1 MCAGENCVHTSCLST
16 TDSLSSVW
24 CLVSTTD
31 TAAIVFP
38 LQQHLCVLCVQENS
52 VHIIQLKRWVQ
63 LSQLTSEEG
72 LVSRKTR
79 EDLILSSRLLL
90 HICSQGPIYWRLSN
104 AMQCNGDSPLESNL
118 NILGRKG
125 LIFLIQPNLQCS

>member
-1 MCAGENCVHTSCLST
+1 MHTSCLST

-31 TAAIVFP
+31 TAGIVFP
-38 LQQHLCVLCVQENS
+38 LQQHLRVAVSRRTLSS

-63 LSQLTSEEG
+63 LSQLTSEER

-79 EDLILSSRLLL
+79 EDLVLSSRLLL
-90 HICSQGPIYWRLSN
+90 HICSQGPIY
-104 AMQCNGDSPLESNL
+104 
-118 NILGRKG
+118 
-125 LIFLIQPNLQCS
+125 

>member
-24 CLVSTTD
+24 CL
-31 TAAIVFP
+31 
-38 LQQHLCVLCVQENS
+38 QQTQRPSSFHCSNCVLQCPGEQCPVDSGHENS

-63 LSQLTSEEG
+63 LSQLTSEER

-79 EDLILSSRLLL
+79 EDLILSSHLPL
-90 HICSQGPIYWRLSN
+90 HICSQGTIYWRLSN

-118 NILGRKG
+118 NILGGKAS
-125 LIFLIQPNLQCS
+125 FS